1 MQAHP
6 EHDNDRIWHARAA
19 DSALAALGA
28 SAEGLTKKEARDRLQ
43 VHGPNALPEAARKP
57 AWLRFLLQFHN
68 VLIYVLI
75 GAAGL
80 TALMQHW
87 VDTLVIAGVVLINAV
102 IGFIQEGK
110 AERALE
116 GIRNMLSLNARVRRE
131 GQTATVDARQLV
143 PGDIVL
149 LESGDKV
156 PADMRLI
163 HARNLRIEESPLT
176 GESVPVE
183 KKTEPLDPH
192 VPLGDRFNM
201 AFAGTMV
208 TAGRGTGVVVA
219 TGSHTEL
226 GKINEMMRGVQSLK
240 TPLLQKMDRF
250 GKLLSILIGAL
261 AFLIFAIGYLFHQY
275 PVPELLLAVIGL
287 AVAAIPE
294 GLPAI
299 MTITLALGVQR
310 MAHNKAIIR
319 RLPSV
324 ETLGSVTVICSD
336 KTGTLTRN
344 EMTVQALCVGGQSYS
359 VTGTGYAPHG
369 EIRDADGQV
378 VAVARTP
385 GLRELILCGRV
396 CNDAEL
402 AEENGR
408 WVLHGDPTE
417 GGLLAL
423 ARKAGLQQ
431 PGGKR
436 IDTLPFES
444 EHKYMA
450 TLHVD
455 EAGRKTIWVKGA
467 PERLLERCDRAW
479 QPDGPAPIDKE
490 AWHARIREMAARGLR
505 VLAAAYRPLEEGAAL
520 EHIQHDTIGQGLV
533 FLGLFGMIDPPRPE
547 AIEAVEVCKEA
558 GIRVKMITGDHALTA
573 SAIARELGL
582 QAWEKP
588 LTGAELDRMG
598 PEELADAAVSCDVF
612 ARTSPENK
620 LRLVEALQSRG
631 EITAMTGD
639 GVNDAPALKR
649 SDVGI
654 AMGLKGTE
662 VTKEASEMVLAD
674 DNFATIARAVRE
686 GRTIYDNLR
695 KAILFILPTNGAQA
709 LVVMAAIMVG
719 MTLPI
724 TPVQILWINM
734 VTAVTLA
741 FALSFEP
748 SERDVMR
755 RPPRDPKADILDG
768 FFLWRLGIVSVLL
781 AGFSIAFFQ
790 LIARSGFSQQL
801 ASTVA
806 VNTLAFGQVFY
817 LFNCRSLREP
827 ALRQGLFGNR
837 VAWLTAA
844 LLVALQLLFTYNGLF
859 QTLFGTEPIPLLL
872 WPKIL
877 LAGMVVFVVVEAEK
891 AVFARLR
898 EAPRREGFTVA

>member
-1 MQAHP
+1 MQAHLDK
-6 EHDNDRIWHARAA
+6 ENQGNWHARAA
-19 DSALAALGA
+19 DSVLAAL
-28 SAEGLTKKEARDRLQ
+28 SSSSDGLSKSEARERLRE
-43 VHGPNALPEAARKP
+43 HGPNALPEAAKQS
-57 AWLRFLLQFHN
+57 AWMRFLMQFHN

-75 GAAGL
+75 AAAVL

-87 VDTLVIAGVVLINAV
+87 IDTIVIAGVVIINSI

-110 AERALE
+110 AEKALE
-116 GIRNMLSLNARVRRE
+116 GIRNMLSLEARTIRD
-131 GQTATVDARQLV
+131 GQKRSIDAKELV

-163 HARNLRIEESPLT
+163 QVRNLKVEESPLT

-183 KKTEPLDPH
+183 KNPEALDTH
-192 VPLGDRFNM
+192 VLLGDRVNM
-201 AFAGTMV
+201 AFSGTMV
-208 TAGRGTGVVVA
+208 TSGRATGVVVA
-219 TGSHTEL
+219 TGSQTEL
-226 GKINEMMRGVQSLK
+226 GKINELMQGVQTLK
-240 TPLLQKMDRF
+240 TPLLRKVDHF
-250 GKLLSILIGAL
+250 GKVLSVIIGAL
-261 AFLIFAIGYLFHQY
+261 TVLFFGIGYVFHDY
-275 PVPELLLAVIGL
+275 PLNELIMAVIGL

-310 MAHNKAIIR
+310 MAAKKAIIR

-344 EMTVQALCVGGQSYS
+344 EMTVQALAVGGKQFT
-359 VTGTGYAPHG
+359 VTGTGYAPEG
-369 EIRDADGQV
+369 EIREAESER
-378 VAVARTP
+378 AVKAAEEP
-385 GLRELILCGRV
+385 GLRELILCGQL

-402 AEENGR
+402 IEEGGH
-408 WVLHGDPTE
+408 WTLQGDPTE
-417 GGLLAL
+417 GGLLTL
-423 ARKAGLQQ
+423 AKKAGDLSTKS
-431 PGGKR
+431 KR
-436 IDTLPFES
+436 LDTLPFES
-444 EHKYMA
+444 DHKYMG
-450 TLHVD
+450 TLHID
-455 EAGRKTIWVKGA
+455 EDGQKTAWVKGA
-467 PERLLERCDRAW
+467 PERLFERCSRAW
-479 QPDGPAPIDKE
+479 HPDGTVDIDTAAWKE
-490 AWHARIREMAARGLR
+490 RMEEMAARGLR
-505 VLAAAYRPLEEGAAL
+505 VLAAAYKPLGKDSDVESID
-520 EHIQHDTIGQGLV
+520 HHTIEKDLV
-533 FLGLFGMIDPPRPE
+533 LLGLYGMIDPPRPE

-582 QAWEKP
+582 EAWEKP
-588 LTGAELDRMG
+588 ITGAELEAMND
-598 PEELADAAVSCDVF
+598 EELAEAAVSCDVF

-654 AMGLKGTE
+654 AMGVKGTE

-695 KAILFILPTNGAQA
+695 KAILFILPTNGAQS

-719 MTLPI
+719 MAMPI

-741 FALSFEP
+741 LALSFEP
-748 SERDVMR
+748 SERGVMR
-755 RPPRDPKADILDG
+755 RPPRDPAAGILDRL
-768 FFLWRLGIVSVLL
+768 FLWRLAIVSIIL
-781 AGFSIAFFQ
+781 AGFSIAFYQ
-790 LIARSGFSQQL
+790 MMVRGGFSNEL
-801 ASTVA
+801 ATTVA

-817 LFNCRSLREP
+817 LFNCRSLNDSIFH
-827 ALRQGLFGNR
+827 QGFFSNR
-837 VAWLTAA
+837 VAWLTVGI
-844 LLVALQLLFTYNGLF
+844 LVALQMLFTYVGF
-859 QTLFGTEPIPLLL
+859 MQTLFGTEGIPLIL

-877 LAGMVVFVVVEAEK
+877 IAGVVVFAVVEAEK
-891 AVFARLR
+891 AVLARLQKDER
-898 EAPRREGFTVA
+898 II

>member
-1 MQAHP
+1 M
-6 EHDNDRIWHARAA
+6 ERTDIDTEGNWHARARE
-19 DSALAALGA
+19 SVLAALRA
-28 SAEGLTKKEARDRLQ
+28 SPDGLSRKEAAERLREY
-43 VHGPNALPEAARKP
+43 GPNALPEAPRKP

-75 GAAGL
+75 GAAIL

-87 VDTLVIAGVVLINAV
+87 IDTVVIAGVVIINAI

-116 GIRNMLSLNARVRRE
+116 GIRNMLSLNARVRRD
-131 GQTATVDARQLV
+131 GQSRSVEAKKLV

-156 PADMRLI
+156 PADLRLLKV
-163 HARNLRIEESPLT
+163 RNLSVEESPLT

-183 KKTEPLDPH
+183 KKTEALESQ

-201 AFAGTMV
+201 AFSGTMV
-208 TAGRGTGVVVA
+208 TAGRATGVVVA
-219 TGSHTEL
+219 TGTQTEL
-226 GKINEMMRGVQSLK
+226 GKINTMMQGVQALK
-240 TPLLQKMDRF
+240 TPLLQRMDRF
-250 GKLLSILIGAL
+250 GKMLSVLIGAL
-261 AFLIFAIGYLFHQY
+261 TFLFFVIGYVFHEY
-275 PVPELLLAVIGL
+275 PLAEILMAVIGL

-310 MAHNKAIIR
+310 MASQKAIIR

-344 EMTVQALCVGGQSYS
+344 EMTVQSVYVGSEEYK
-359 VTGTGYAPHG
+359 VTGTGYAPEG
-369 EIRDADGQV
+369 ELRNADDAPVDITQ
-378 VAVARTP
+378 AE
-385 GLRELILCGRV
+385 GLRHMVNCAFL

-402 AEENGR
+402 FENEGQ
-408 WVLHGDPTE
+408 WVVQGDPTE
-417 GGLLAL
+417 GGLLTL
-423 ARKAGLQQ
+423 ARKACQTL
-431 PGGKR
+431 PDNNR
-436 IDTLPFES
+436 IDSVPFES

-450 TLHVD
+450 TLNAD
-455 EAGRKTIWVKGA
+455 EKGRKTIWVKGA
-467 PERLLERCDRAW
+467 PERVFDRCTQEWHA
-479 QPDGPAPIDKE
+479 DGLRPIDKD
-490 AWHARIREMAARGLR
+490 AWAERMEGMAARGLR
-505 VLAAAYRPLEEGAAL
+505 VLGAAYHPLEDGSGL
-520 EHIQHDTIGQGLV
+520 EQIDHETIADGLV
-533 FLGLFGMIDPPRPE
+533 FLGLYGMIDPPRPE
-547 AIEAVEVCKEA
+547 AIESVGICKEA

-582 QAWEKP
+582 EAWENP
-588 LTGAELDRMG
+588 LTGVELDAMS
-598 PEELADAAVSCDVF
+598 PEELAEAAVACDVF

-620 LRLVEALQSRG
+620 LRLVEALQAKG

-662 VTKEASEMVLAD
+662 VTKDASEMVLAD
-674 DNFATIARAVRE
+674 DNFATIAKAVRE

-695 KAILFILPTNGAQA
+695 KTILFILPTNGAQS

-719 MTLPI
+719 MQMPI
-724 TPVQILWINM
+724 TPLQILWINM

-741 FALSFEP
+741 LALAFEP
-748 SERDVMR
+748 SERGVMR
-755 RPPRDPKADILDG
+755 RPPRDPKAGILDNL
-768 FFLWRLGIVSVLL
+768 FIWRLSIVSILL

-790 LIARSGFSQQL
+790 FLSNNGFSSEL

-817 LFNCRSLREP
+817 LFNCRSIDGS
-827 ALRQGLFGNR
+827 AFRQGFFTNR
-837 VAWLTAA
+837 VAWITVGT
-844 LLVALQLLFTYNGLF
+844 LVALQMLFTYSGMMQMF
-859 QTLFGTEPIPLLL
+859 FATAAVPLTL

-877 LAGMVVFVVVEAEK
+877 LAGVVVFVVVEAEK
-891 AVFARLR
+891 EIIARWK
-898 EAPRREGFTVA
+898 